1 MPIYEFLCRS
11 CNRIFSFHSFKI
23 DPENIPACP
32 KCGDEDLRRVP
43 SRFGVGAKPKTGSD
57 GGGDELD
64 DPRLE
69 REMMKLAADLEG
81 MDENDPR
88 QMAAAVRKMTELA
101 GEPVTP
107 AMEEMIRRLEAGE
120 DPERIEEDLGD
131 AIESEM
137 GDEGGG
143 FVHYVRGANIAGFE
157 KVAKAMLAYGIV

>member
-1 MPIYEFLCRS
+1 MPIYEFLCKT
-11 CNRIFSFHSFKI
+11 CNRIFSFHSFKV
-23 DPENIPACP
+23 DPDKVPVCP
-32 KCGDEDLRRVP
+32 KCGAGDLERVP
-43 SRFGVGAKPKTGSD
+43 SRFGVGAARKSAA
-57 GGGDELD
+57 GGDGDDVD

-101 GEPVTP
+101 GEEITP

-131 AIESEM
+131 AIEDEM
-137 GDEGGG
+137 GDGGGG
-143 FVHYVRGANIAGFE
+143 FGGAPPTRDEGLYS
-157 KVAKAMLAYGIV
+157 M

>member
-1 MPIYEFLCRS
+1 MPIYEFLCPS
-11 CNRIFSFHSFKI
+11 CNRIFSFHSFKV
-23 DPENIPACP
+23 DPARVPSCP
-32 KCGDEDLRRVP
+32 KCDAGNLRRVP
-43 SRFGVGAKPKTGSD
+43 SRFGVGAARKTAPEGGED
-57 GGGDELD
+57 GLD
-64 DPRLE
+64 DPRIE

-131 AIESEM
+131 AIEDEI
-137 GDEGGG
+137 GDGGG
-143 FVHYVRGANIAGFE
+143 FGGPAPTRDEGLYP
-157 KVAKAMLAYGIV
+157 M

>member
-1 MPIYEFLCRS
+1 MMPIYEFLCSR
-11 CNRIFSFHSFKI
+11 CNRIFSFHSFKVN
-23 DPENIPACP
+23 PEKIPTCP
-32 KCGDEDLRRVP
+32 KCSAEDLHRVP
-43 SRFGVGAKPKTGSD
+43 SRFGVSASSKSAAA
-57 GGGDELD
+57 GGDGDLD

-88 QMAAAVRKMTELA
+88 QMASAVRKMTELA

-137 GDEGGG
+137 GADGGG
-143 FVHYVRGANIAGFE
+143 LGGAPPSRDDGLYP
-157 KVAKAMLAYGIV
+157 M

>member
-1 MPIYEFLCRS
+1 MPVYEFLCAS

-23 DPENIPACP
+23 DSDKVPSCP
-32 KCGDEDLRRVP
+32 KCDAEDLQRVP
-43 SRFGVGAKPKTGSD
+43 SRFGVGAARKTESD
-57 GGGDELD
+57 GGDPMD

-69 REMMKLAADLEG
+69 REMMKLATDLEG

-131 AIESEM
+131 AIENEM
-137 GDEGGG
+137 GEEGGG
-143 FVHYVRGANIAGFE
+143 LAGPPPTRDE
-157 KVAKAMLAYGIV
+157 GLYPM